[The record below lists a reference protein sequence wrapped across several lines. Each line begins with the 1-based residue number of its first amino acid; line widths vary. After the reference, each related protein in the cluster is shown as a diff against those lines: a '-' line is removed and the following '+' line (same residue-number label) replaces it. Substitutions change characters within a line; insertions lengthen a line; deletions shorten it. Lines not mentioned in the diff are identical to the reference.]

1 MSLPF
6 DTLRLEGALFFPE
19 ILEKTALGDGPC
31 QAPADYHLPK
41 GLKLHDEYGR
51 AFQIAQAQWK
61 SFVATHERKDLDAA
75 TQSRAFITEFLRD
88 ALGYSDIAAT
98 APIEIHSRKYPVGT
112 LAAAGKLP
120 VVIAPH
126 TQELDTPDTSF
137 AIEGGGA
144 RKKSPA
150 QLLQEF
156 LNASPD
162 HTWGIVTNG
171 RKIRLLRDSATLT
184 RPSFLEADLET
195 VLSGARYPDFAAA
208 WRILQASRA
217 SASAGHETVWDF
229 WRKEGQEQGTAVRAK
244 MRVGVTDAL
253 LALGSGF
260 LAHKDNDAL
269 RQRLESGALTKEAFF
284 EQLLRLIYR
293 WIVLATLEEREL
305 IHPPD
310 DSPSA
315 PAARKLYADGY
326 GLRRLRSRAIRR
338 SARTRHDDLW
348 QAVRIVFKGLAHGEP
363 RLALPGLGGIFAE
376 TQCPDLDSASLGNE
390 PLLEA
395 QFQLRWSRATG
406 TLAPIDYRNMG
417 TEELGSI
424 YESLLELVP
433 VVDLTARHFTFVGFE
448 DDASS
453 AGNARKLTGSHYT
466 PDPLVLELVRSTL
479 DPLIAATILAHPDDP
494 IAALLR
500 LTICDPACGSGHFL
514 LAAARRLTEKI
525 AELRH
530 PDGYGDEAFRHALR
544 EVISRCIYG
553 VDRNPMAIELARTA
567 LWLEGYEPGKPLSF
581 LDHHLVCGDALLGL
595 DRFEQMENGIP
606 DAAFKPLS
614 GDDRETCK
622 TLQAINKAGKKDLE
636 RHRSGESAP
645 FAPNTKE
652 ADVFAELAALEALPE
667 DSPEQVET
675 KGQAYHQFLEHA
687 RNSRLAR
694 AADCFT
700 AAFLA
705 PKGSVGVPPA
715 SSSSLESCVSSS
727 SVSPTTRTLLGE
739 ISSAVPSHEREAHE
753 EAVSRA
759 RELCRESFVLHWPL
773 AFPHVFARGGFDCI
787 LGNPPW
793 ERIKLQEEEFFATR
807 SPEVAAAKNKAE
819 RSKRIQWLSEGSL
832 AYHLHQAPIPHGG
845 NPAEIQLYQ
854 EFITAR
860 RLTEATSIF
869 AHLKADEGGRF
880 PLTGVGDVNTYA
892 LFAEAITRMT
902 APNGRAGFIA
912 PTGIATDDSTKAFFG
927 NIATS
932 GRLASLFDF
941 ENRQGLFPA
950 VDSRMKFCLLTIGEV
965 SESSFAFFLAATAQL
980 NDEPRRFTLTRE
992 DFVLINPNTRTCPVF
1007 RSRAD
1012 AELTRAIYH
1021 RVPVLIREKTDAE
1034 KAQNPW
1040 GIRFATM
1047 FHMSNDSGL
1056 FQSQLGEDF
1065 LPLYEAKMIH
1075 QFDHRWAGYSSGS
1088 GEDDSS
1094 GTLTLEQKQDPAI
1107 TAIPRY
1113 WVAREHVDRRLLD
1126 NSHPLYP
1133 LFLARLDQRR
1143 DQRRDQLAKW
1153 FRFWL
1158 WGHALKY
1165 GTAEEAEFLRKEI
1178 DSTRIVSHS
1187 VGELAFNFIPE
1198 QHLAQRMVDDFP
1210 LSVDEQTNLW
1220 TQIRADG
1227 GLLST
1232 NPRTLGSKDSDELSP
1247 AWLDL
1252 AETILPSR
1260 DRHWLMGWRDI
1271 CRATDE
1277 RTVIASI
1284 VPRVGVGNKLPL
1296 IFSNRSTHE
1305 VAALLGNLCAIVF
1318 DYVARQKMG
1327 GTTLNFFIAKQLPI
1341 LPPSAYA
1348 APDLAFIVPRVL
1360 ELTFTAHDLRPW
1372 AEDVTASWNRAY
1384 PDEPLALPAAPYRFD
1399 PDRRAELRAELDA
1412 RYARL
1417 YGLTRDELRYILD
1430 PADTHGPDYPTETFR
1445 VLKNNDIKNHGHY
1458 RTQRLTLEAWDRMCQ
1473 NT

>member
-19 ILEKTALGDGPC
+19 ILEKTALGDGSC
-31 QAPADYHLPK
+31 QTPADYQLPK

-61 SFVATHERKDLDAA
+61 SFAATLERKDLDPAA
-75 TQSRAFITEFLRD
+75 QTRAFATEFLRD
-88 ALGYSDIAAT
+88 ALGYSDIAPT
-98 APIEIHSRKYPVGT
+98 APVEIHARRYPVGT
-112 LAAAGKLP
+112 LAATGKLA

-126 TQELDTPDTSF
+126 TLELDSPDHAF

-162 HTWGIVTNG
+162 HTWGLVTNG

-208 WRILQASRA
+208 WRILHASRA
-217 SASAGHETVWDF
+217 ATSANHETVWDL

-260 LAHKDNDAL
+260 LAHKDNSAL
-269 RQRLESGALTKEAFF
+269 RQRLESGDLTKEAFF

-310 DSPSA
+310 DSPTA
-315 PAARKLYADGY
+315 PAARKLYAEGY
-326 GLRRLRSRAIRR
+326 ALRRLRSRAVRR

-433 VVDLTARHFTFVGFE
+433 TIDLAARRFTFVGFE
-448 DDASS
+448 DDAST

-479 DPLIAATILAHPDDP
+479 DPLIAATVLAHPDDP

-514 LAAARRLTEKI
+514 LAAARRLAEKI

-530 PDGYGDEAFRHALR
+530 PDGYGEEAFRHALR

-567 LWLEGYEPGKPLSF
+567 LWLEGFEPGKPLSF

-595 DRFEQMENGIP
+595 DRFEQMEKGIP

-622 TLQAINKAGKKDLE
+622 ALQFINKAGKKDLE
-636 RHRSGESAP
+636 RHRGGESAP
-645 FAPNTKE
+645 FAPNTQE
-652 ADVFAELAALEALPE
+652 ADVFAELATLEALPE
-667 DSPEQVET
+667 DTPEQVEA
-675 KGQAYHQFLEHA
+675 KGEAYRKFLEHA

-700 AAFLA
+700 AAFLI
-705 PKGSVGVPPA
+705 PKGSAGVPPA
-715 SSSSLESCVSSS
+715 SSSDLLSSVSSS
-727 SVSPTTRTLLGE
+727 SVFPTTRTLLGE
-739 ISSAVPSHEREAHE
+739 ITSAVPAHEREAHE
-753 EAVSRA
+753 EAVARA
-759 RELCRESFVLHWPL
+759 REICRESFVLHWPL
-773 AFPHVFARGGFDCI
+773 AFPHVFAKGGFDCI

-793 ERIKLQEEEFFATR
+793 EVSQLGEEEYFATR
-807 SPEVAAAKNKAE
+807 HPEIAKLAGAKRKAAIATLETTDSRLWNHYLTD
-819 RSKRIQWLSEGSL
+819 KRG
-832 AYHLHQAPIPHGG
+832 Y
-845 NPAEIQLYQ
+845 
-854 EFITAR
+854 
-860 RLTEATSIF
+860 EATNTFFRES
-869 AHLKADEGGRF
+869 GRF
-880 PLTGVGDVNTYA
+880 DLTAVGKLNTYA

-902 APNGRAGFIA
+902 APKGRSGFIV
-912 PTGIATDDSTKAFFG
+912 PTGIATDDTTRHYFA
-927 NIATS
+927 NITQS
-932 GRLASLFDF
+932 GRLSCLFSF
-941 ENRQGLFPA
+941 ENEELVFPSVHHA
-950 VDSRMKFCLLTIGEV
+950 FKFCLLSVAGTKTNEPAV
-965 SESSFAFFLAATAQL
+965 FVHFARQASVLT
-980 NDEPRRFTLTRE
+980 DERRQFALSPE
-992 DFVLINPNTRTCPVF
+992 DFRLINPNTRTCPVF
-1007 RSRAD
+1007 RSSAD
-1012 AELTRAIYH
+1012 AELTRSIYR
-1021 RVPVLIREKTDAE
+1021 RVPVLIRDKSEAE
-1034 KAQNPW
+1034 HSQNPW
-1040 GIRFATM
+1040 GVRFMQGLFNMTSA
-1047 FHMSNDSGL
+1047 SGL
-1056 FQSQLGEDF
+1056 FQSHPGDDL

-1075 QFDHRWAGYSSGS
+1075 QFDHRWAGYGSGS

-1094 GTLTLEQKQDPAI
+1094 GGLTLEQKQDPSA
-1107 TAIPRY
+1107 TATPRY
-1113 WVAREHVDRRLLD
+1113 WVAREQVDRRLLD

-1143 DQRRDQLAKW
+1143 DELAKW

-1158 WGHALKY
+1158 WGHALIT
-1165 GTAEEAEFLRKEI
+1165 GSAEEADFLRNEI

-1187 VGELAFNFIPE
+1187 GGELGLNLIPE
-1198 QHLAQRMVDDFP
+1198 QSLARRMAGAFP
-1210 LSVDEQTNLW
+1210 LTPEEQATLR
-1220 TQIRADG
+1220 TQIRADE
-1227 GLLST
+1227 GLLSKD
-1232 NPRTLGSKDSDELSP
+1232 PRTLGPKDSDELST
-1247 AWLDL
+1247 AWLEL
-1252 AETILPSR
+1252 AETLLPPR
-1260 DRHWLMGWRDI
+1260 DRYWLMGWRDI
-1271 CRATDE
+1271 TNAGNE
-1277 RTVIASI
+1277 RTVISSVI
-1284 VPRVGVGNKLPL
+1284 PRSGVGHTLPL
-1296 IFSNRSTHE
+1296 FVHE
-1305 VAALLGNLCAIVF
+1305 KPAYLAAALLGNVNSLVLDF
-1318 DYVARQKMG
+1318 VARQKVG
-1327 GTTLNFFIAKQLPI
+1327 GTHLTYGYLKQLPI
-1341 LPPSAYA
+1341 LPPSAYT
-1348 APDLAFIVPRVL
+1348 PSDLAFIVPRIL
-1360 ELTFTAHDLRPW
+1360 ELTYTAHDLLPW
-1372 AEDVTASWNRAY
+1372 AEDVVASWSRAH
-1384 PDEPLALPAAPYRFD
+1384 PGELLAPPAAPYSFD
-1399 PDRRAELRAELDA
+1399 PDRRAQLRAELDA

-1430 PADTHGPDYPTETFR
+1430 PADSHGPDYPTETFR

-1458 RTQRLTLEAWDRMCQ
+1458 RTQRLVLEAWDRLAMESERSGDVTGTQ
-1473 NT
+1473 KKTV